1 MLKTLKF
8 NYRRYILKKGIK
20 LFAIF
25 ILIFTLVYIFYNKN
39 TFFEVNNNLLKEQI
53 KTQRFIF
60 YSKDEDMICVEE
72 LSKELEK
79 SYETITNNLGVDIN
93 ESIDVRIYPD
103 IKSLHEAMGL
113 TDANDSV
120 VGSGWGKEIKVVSPL
135 NPGTVHNYNSVKQ
148 VLIHEFVHIV
158 ISNINNNIDEIPLWL
173 NEGIATYE
181 AKQMNDNTRNFIKQR
196 ISENKI
202 PNLNEL
208 DKGLSMS
215 DGSHIFS
222 YTIVEFLVNKYDYD
236 KLIEILKEPQ
246 EIDKIIGISKSELEK
261 EWISFL
267 KDNY

>member
-1 MLKTLKF
+1 M
-8 NYRRYILKKGIK
+8 KKAIS
-20 LFAIF
+20 LFIIF
-25 ILIFTLVYIFYNKN
+25 ISLSTLFYIFYNRSN
-39 TFFEVNNNLLKEQI
+39 FFSETNKDLLKEQI

-60 YSKDEDMICVEE
+60 YSKDKDKVCIED

-79 SYETITNNLGVDIN
+79 SYETITNNLGVNIDGR
-93 ESIDVRIYPD
+93 IDVRISPD

-113 TDANDSV
+113 TNADDSV
-120 VGSGWGKEIKVVSPL
+120 VGSGWGKEIKIVSPL

-158 ISNINNNIDEIPLWL
+158 ISNINSDIDEIPSWI

-208 DKGLSMS
+208 DKGFSTP

-222 YTIVEFLVNKYDYD
+222 YTIVEFLVSKYGYD
-236 KLIEILKEPQ
+236 KLIHILKSPK
-246 EIDKIIGISKSELEK
+246 EIDKILGISKSEFER

-267 KDNY
+267 KDNYS